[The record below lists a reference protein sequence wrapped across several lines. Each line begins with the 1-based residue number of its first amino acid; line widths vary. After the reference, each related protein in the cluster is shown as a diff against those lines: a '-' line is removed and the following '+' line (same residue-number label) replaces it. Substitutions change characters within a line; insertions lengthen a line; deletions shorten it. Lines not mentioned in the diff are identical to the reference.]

1 MLDKQ
6 VVFLFVGP
14 VMSVLNGLTHAELSA
29 LKRTLKKREHALRE
43 AMHAE
48 FVQRSADGGSGSVQY
63 HESTDDEAIVDV
75 LNDVAVKSM
84 ADYAS
89 ALNEIES
96 SLAAIA
102 AGKYGICS
110 SCGEPIGHTRLNA
123 NPVATRCI
131 RCQTRHEGSTLHH
144 PSL

>member
-1 MLDKQ
+1 
-6 VVFLFVGP
+6 
-14 VMSVLNGLTHAELSA
+14 MSVRNGLTHTELNA
-29 LKRTLKKREHALRE
+29 LKRTLKKRERALRE

-48 FVQRSADGGSGSVQY
+48 FVQRSANGSSGGVQY

-89 ALNEIES
+89 ALGEIES
-96 SLAAIA
+96 SLANIT

-110 SCGEPIGHTRLNA
+110 SCGEPIGITRLNA

-131 RCQTRHEGSTLHH
+131 RCQTRHESGALH